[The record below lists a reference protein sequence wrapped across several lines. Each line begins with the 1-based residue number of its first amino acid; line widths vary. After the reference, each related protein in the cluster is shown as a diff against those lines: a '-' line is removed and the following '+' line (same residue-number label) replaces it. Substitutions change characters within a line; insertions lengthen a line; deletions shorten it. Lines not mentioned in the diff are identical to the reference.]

1 MASITDDVLFDDPS
15 TPQAQAL
22 DWLTNEDTLYVCPDD
37 PSCQPVQRYALAAF
51 YFGTD
56 GDSWTQCNAP
66 TDFNDPAAI
75 TAANDNC
82 ARVVTP
88 FQVPNERIG
97 DTSSDAWLTSSNE
110 CEWGGIA
117 CWGSD
122 TPNLEFCIDQL
133 DFENDGLGGTLVD
146 ELGALDSLRF
156 IILEQGQTGGTIPST
171 YGDLDRL
178 LILDLDFNNVQ
189 GPLPDELYNL
199 SSLQQLDLNDNDLTG
214 TISTKIGQLSLLTFF
229 QVDHN
234 PISGTIPSQM
244 GELEQLSKYHR
255 HVLFVKNALHFAH
268 TLFLPL
274 HVIIGIAF
282 LSSTDLTGAMPDE
295 VCANRNTTNPPGNLG
310 VLVSDCAGNTPKV
323 DCSCCSSC
331 A

>member
-274 HVIIGIAF
+274 HVILGIAF

-310 VLVSDCAGNTPKV
+310 VLVSDCAGNIPKV